1 MRHSRIAV
9 KVLDGEEPV
18 FYDPV
23 YHGRTLK
30 VFGMDDYPVRFL
42 SYVIGEYR
50 KLGYSAVVFDTTGE
64 VEGDFDEVIEV
75 RDGASL
81 GLDPIKL
88 YKAGYFDPYTA
99 VTIVQTLY
107 GLDRS
112 LTDRLYVD
120 VLLGK
125 VSSVPEAVKRN
136 EKYSEVIL
144 ESYTPLDEALYSGE
158 PPKLEGSVRV
168 NLGETR
174 SITLVGIAFLTLAA
188 AFEKRRETVVG
199 LVDGAVLG
207 YTTAGSAA
215 MPLLTRPLK
224 RRVTVVASQYV
235 LDSLLNIA
243 GPTLLLY
250 HDPDVQSLVYETS
263 GVPPGPTRK
272 FVGKKAGTLIT
283 RSPESVDVLHGGLPE
298 GVLR

>member
-9 KVLDGEEPV
+9 KVLEGEEPI

-42 SYVIGEYR
+42 SYLMRQYR
-50 KLGYSAVVFDTTGE
+50 EIGYSTVVFDTTGDF
-64 VEGDFDEVIEV
+64 EGEFDEILEI
-75 RDGASL
+75 RDGGNT
-81 GLDPIKL
+81 GLDPIRL

-144 ESYTPLDEALYSGE
+144 ESYTPLDEAFYTGE
-158 PPKLEGSVRV
+158 PPKLEGSILVDM
-168 NLGETR
+168 GKTH
-174 SITLVGIAFLTLAA
+174 SITLVGMAFLILAA
-188 AFEKRRETVVG
+188 VFEKRRNTAIG

-207 YTTAGSAA
+207 YTTAGGASI
-215 MPLLTRPLK
+215 PLLTRPLK
-224 RRVTVVASQYV
+224 HRVTAIASQYA

-250 HDPDVQSLVYETS
+250 HDPDVQSLVYEAS

-272 FVGKKAGTLIT
+272 FVGKRVGTLIV
-283 RSPESVDVLHGGLPE
+283 RSPESVDVHHGELPE
-298 GVLR
+298 GVL

>member
-1 MRHSRIAV
+1 MRHSSIAV
-9 KVLDGEEPV
+9 RVLCGEEPV

-42 SYVIGEYR
+42 SYVIHEYR
-50 KLGYSAVVFDTTGE
+50 KLNYSAVVFDTTGE

-75 RDGASL
+75 REGATL

-88 YKAGYFDPYTA
+88 YRAGHFDPYTA
-99 VTIVQTLY
+99 VTIVQTIY

-112 LTDRLYVD
+112 LTDRLYTD
-120 VLLGK
+120 VLLGR
-125 VSSVPEAVKRN
+125 VSSVPEAVRRN

-144 ESYTPLDEALYSGE
+144 EGYTPLDEALYTGE
-158 PPKLEGSVRV
+158 PPKLEGSVLV
-168 NLGETR
+168 NFGETH

-215 MPLLTRPLK
+215 MPLLTKPLK
-224 RRVTVVASQYV
+224 RRVTVVASQYA
-235 LDSLLNIA
+235 LDSLLNLS
-243 GPTLLLY
+243 GPSLLLY
-250 HDPDVQSLVYETS
+250 HDPDVQSLVYEAS
-263 GVPPGPTRK
+263 GVPPGPMRK
-272 FVGKKAGTLIT
+272 FVGKKAGAFVI
-283 RSPESVDVLHGGLPE
+283 RSPETIDVLYGELPE
-298 GVLR
+298 VLR

>member
-1 MRHSRIAV
+1 MRPSRIAV
-9 KVLDGEEPV
+9 KVLEEEV

-42 SYVIGEYR
+42 SYIAGQYR
-50 KLGYSAVVFDTTGE
+50 KLGYSAVVFDTTGKID
-64 VEGDFDEVIEV
+64 GNFDTVLEI
-75 RDGASL
+75 RDGDNY

-88 YKAGYFDPYTA
+88 SKAGYFDPYTA
-99 VTIVQTLY
+99 VTIAQTLY

-112 LTDRLYVD
+112 LTERLYVD

-144 ESYTPLDEALYSGE
+144 ESYTALDEALYSGE
-158 PPKLEGSVRV
+158 PPRLEGSVLV
-168 NLGETR
+168 DMGDAH
-174 SITLVGIAFLTLAA
+174 SITLVGTVFLTLSAV
-188 AFEKRRETVVG
+188 FEKRRNTFVG

-215 MPLLTRPLK
+215 LPLLTRPLK
-224 RRVTVVASQYV
+224 NRVTVVASQYV
-235 LDSLLNIA
+235 LDGLLNLA

-250 HDPDVQSLVYETS
+250 HDPDIQSLVYESS

-272 FVGKKAGTLIT
+272 FVAKNMGALII
-283 RSPESVDVLHGGLPE
+283 RSPESVDVHHGELPE
-298 GVLR
+298 GVL